1 MLTLIP
7 TLDEPYRHLSIDF
20 ITDLLVIVEDGK
32 VYDSILVVVD
42 RFSKYVYYILTAKTV
57 NAKGLASLLYKHV
70 VLKTGPP
77 YSIVSDR
84 GTVFTSEY

>member
-1 MLTLIP
+1 M
-7 TLDEPYRHLSIDF
+7 DF

-42 RFSKYVYYILTAKTV
+42 RFSKYVCYILTTKTV
-57 NAKGLASLLYKHV
+57 NTKGLASLLYKYV
-70 VLKTGPP
+70 VLKIGPP
-77 YSIVSDR
+77 YSIVSNR